1 MEKEKY
7 ICYLYIYFKCSHIC
21 DQIYFDF
28 FGSIPNVISIANVTV
43 KRPHDEL
50 SICCMTFAYLNNNC
64 LTIISFFNNY
74 MMSLGNVFVL
84 YIVQC
89 ESSAKM
95 FILTKIQ

>member
-1 MEKEKY
+1 
-7 ICYLYIYFKCSHIC
+7 
-21 DQIYFDF
+21 
-28 FGSIPNVISIANVTV
+28 
-43 KRPHDEL
+43 
-50 SICCMTFAYLNNNC
+50 MTFAYLNNNC